1 MASYLF
7 SGSAVATAAMDHV
20 TGVDQAVAGEDGV
33 VVESATRDEGGDLQ
47 FVLRVEAD
55 DADAAQERASRVAD
69 RLSPGS
75 SVTRV
80 E

>member
-1 MASYLF
+1 MASFLF
-7 SGSAVATAAMDHV
+7 SGSAVATAAMDDV
-20 TGVDQAVAGEDGV
+20 GDLDQAVAGEDGV
-33 VVESATRDEGGDLQ
+33 VVESATRDPGGDLQ

-55 DADAAQERASRVAD
+55 DADAARDHASRVAD